1 VAESP
6 ALTFNT
12 EDFTALAIGKLT
24 RVLGPERGARVYAET
39 LEASN
44 MKTVTDANDLY
55 VFAES
60 LASRGGIEAAVAG
73 LLSVAAVM
81 RGAAPPRK

>member
-1 VAESP
+1 
-6 ALTFNT
+6 
-12 EDFTALAIGKLT
+12 
-24 RVLGPERGARVYAET
+24 
-39 LEASN
+39 

-55 VFAES
+55 LFAES